1 MTVRDTAVRVVCLC
15 QVELAKLLLAVPP
28 GRRGAVLQQAASF
41 TPGSD
46 PDQMLAVGSIRA
58 AFADFWE
65 ARFRERVPVAGLRC
79 LLEPPVP
86 IATALEFNKL
96 ILPGETKCPI
106 DLQLPSKNCDLKN
119 SEFKRKSTSFTNE
132 PSRARLN

>member
-1 MTVRDTAVRVVCLC
+1 MTVRDTAVRVECLY
-15 QVELAKLLLAVPP
+15 QAELAKLLLAVPP

-96 ILPGETKCPI
+96 ILMRQVTEIEAALGSLA
-106 DLQLPSKNCDLKN
+106 DFLRSRLQPSA
-119 SEFKRKSTSFTNE
+119 S
-132 PSRARLN
+132 

>member
-1 MTVRDTAVRVVCLC
+1 MTVRDKTVRVECLC
-15 QVELAKLLLAVPP
+15 QAELAKLLLAVPP

-46 PDQMLAVGSIRA
+46 HDQMLAVGSIRA

-65 ARFRERVPVAGLRC
+65 ARFRERMPVAGVRG

-96 ILPGETKCPI
+96 ILMRQVTEIEAALGSLA
-106 DLQLPSKNCDLKN
+106 DFLRSRLQPSA
-119 SEFKRKSTSFTNE
+119 S
-132 PSRARLN
+132 